1 MSAQKLQDI
10 MQAIIYHK
18 RCTASQKT
26 FFSSKKTSLGSM
38 ENTINFNQ
46 ETGLALNLKS
56 NHLGMSHVHIVRK
69 SAYMCQQGKDKE
81 IY

>member
-1 MSAQKLQDI
+1 

-26 FFSSKKTSLGSM
+26 FFLKKTSLGSM
-38 ENTINFNQ
+38 ENTIHFNQ

-69 SAYMCQQGKDKE
+69 SAYMCQQGKDKV

>member
-1 MSAQKLQDI
+1 
-10 MQAIIYHK
+10 
-18 RCTASQKT
+18 
-26 FFSSKKTSLGSM
+26 M